1 MKHKYIIIFLA
12 IFMSLLAC
20 QAGEQTIPSELL
32 GVWETSAPKYKDC
45 FFEIGKGT
53 IIFVNKALPEPSIDS
68 NIISRT
74 EIGSE
79 DEETLYTIYYNK
91 IGEEEYQFSFY
102 YYPQDGCSIRFKN
115 QKDIEW
121 QKSDVQIIEDLF
133 AESG

>member
-1 MKHKYIIIFLA
+1 MKHKDIIIFLA

-20 QAGEQTIPSELL
+20 QAREQTIPYELL
-32 GVWETSAPKYKDC
+32 GVWETSEPKYKDC
-45 FFEIGKGT
+45 FFEIGEDT
-53 IIFVNKALPEPSIDS
+53 IIFLNKALPEPSIDS

-74 EIGSE
+74 EIASE
-79 DEETLYTIYYNK
+79 DGETLYTIYYNK
-91 IGEEEYQFSFY
+91 IGEEVYQFSFY
-102 YYPQDGCSIRFKN
+102 YYQHDGSSIRFKN